1 MLENEK
7 LLINI
12 TIFGFFIVVCLMTGI
27 IRYETKRQFFKDMLI
42 AITMGSSC
50 YLALNYWINDSRTRV
65 GISGLVILC
74 SRPLYDWM
82 NSFIKDWLTKLIMK
96 RKRKQIEEN
105 EEIETK

>member
-42 AITMGSSC
+42 AIVMGSSC

-74 SRPLYDWM
+74 SRPLYDWI
-82 NSFIKDWLTKLIMK
+82 NNFIKDWLTKLIMK
-96 RKRKQIEEN
+96 IKRKQIEEN

>member
-7 LLINI
+7 LLIDI
-12 TIFGFFIVVCLMTGI
+12 TIFGFFIFVCLMTGI
-27 IRYETKRQFFKDMLI
+27 IRYETKKQFFKNMLI
-42 AITMGSSC
+42 AIVIGSSC

-65 GISGLVILC
+65 GITGLVILC
-74 SRPLYDWM
+74 SRPLYDWI
-82 NSFIKDWLTKLIMK
+82 NSFIRDWLTKLIMK

>member
-27 IRYETKRQFFKDMLI
+27 IRYETKKQFFKDMLI
-42 AITMGSSC
+42 AIVMGSSC

-96 RKRKQIEEN
+96 IKRKQIEEN